1 MVCEGTLTIAM
12 YVYKAVE
19 VFGWK
24 SSMFELIL
32 SKVELEMQC

>member
-1 MVCEGTLTIAM
+1 MVCEGTLTIAV